1 MVRLL
6 VIVVFLVI
14 LITFALSNPDAQ
26 PLWIV
31 SYGWQFSVGMLVL
44 GVGVASFLIGGFV
57 MFIGEIKQRSRA
69 RKAEQQVRALET
81 QVLDLHQ
88 RIDRLTIATDPSRA
102 PYETQTST
110 VPPAP

>member
-6 VIVVFLVI
+6 VIVVFLVV

-44 GVGVASFLIGGFV
+44 GVGAASFVIGALVALIG
-57 MFIGEIKQRSRA
+57 ELKQRSRA
-69 RKAEQQVRALET
+69 RKAEQQVRALES

-88 RIDRLTIATDPSRA
+88 RIDRLTLATDPSRT
-102 PYETQTST
+102 PYETKPTA
-110 VPPAP
+110 APIAP